1 MRLIR
6 VAVCTFALLL
16 TAASP
21 ARVEMRCDPFHFIQ
35 EWNGEDPKLA
45 TNWHLVWLSEPAPD
59 GTPLSYK
66 VPINRDCPAIAG

>member
-45 TNWHLVWLSEPAPD
+45 TNWHLV
-59 GTPLSYK
+59 
-66 VPINRDCPAIAG
+66 